1 MRFLSPFFNLIVI
14 DRSLWIV
21 ENESTLFEVAVKARR
36 SSSVPPD
43 GGKVRTPTPI
53 RKEAPTEN
61 LELRDLLDR
70 ILDKGLYLGS
80 DVLLLSETSF
90 SAADAHISLGAQQ
103 RDAGIRSHDASP
115 SQVQPR
121 RRK

>member
-1 MRFLSPFFNLIVI
+1 M
-14 DRSLWIV
+14 
-21 ENESTLFEVAVKARR
+21 
-36 SSSVPPD
+36 
-43 GGKVRTPTPI
+43 RTPNPI

-80 DVLLLSETSF
+80 DVLLLSETTF
-90 SAADAHISLGAQQ
+90 SAAETHISLGAQQ
-103 RDAGIRSHDASP
+103 GDAGTSSNDTMP

>member
-1 MRFLSPFFNLIVI
+1 M
-14 DRSLWIV
+14 
-21 ENESTLFEVAVKARR
+21 
-36 SSSVPPD
+36 
-43 GGKVRTPTPI
+43 RTPNPI

-90 SAADAHISLGAQQ
+90 SAAETHITLGPQQ
-103 RDAGIRSHDASP
+103 DDTGVRSHDESP

>member
-1 MRFLSPFFNLIVI
+1 M
-14 DRSLWIV
+14 
-21 ENESTLFEVAVKARR
+21 
-36 SSSVPPD
+36 
-43 GGKVRTPTPI
+43 RTPNPV

-80 DVLLLSETSF
+80 DVLLLSETTF
-90 SAADAHISLGAQQ
+90 SAADAHISLGPQHG
-103 RDAGIRSHDASP
+103 DAGTSSNDAMP
-115 SQVQPR
+115 SQIQPR